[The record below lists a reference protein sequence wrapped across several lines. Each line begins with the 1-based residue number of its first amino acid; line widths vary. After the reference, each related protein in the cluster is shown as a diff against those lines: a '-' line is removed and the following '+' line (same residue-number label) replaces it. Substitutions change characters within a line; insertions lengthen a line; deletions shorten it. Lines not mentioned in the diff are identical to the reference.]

1 MTEPDINSIRNN
13 LINKFDLTRN
23 LSDEEIYSF
32 IDNEIIET
40 GRQQFIS
47 LTDKERLR
55 YILFNS
61 IRGYDVLQELLDDQN
76 ITEIMINGP
85 DDIFI
90 ERNGLLEKSEI
101 HFSSPE
107 KLKDSIQQ
115 IVSEGNWR
123 VNE

>member
-61 IRGYDVLQELLDDQN
+61 IRGYDC
-76 ITEIMINGP
+76 
-85 DDIFI
+85 
-90 ERNGLLEKSEI
+90 RNCWMTRTLRKS
-101 HFSSPE
+101 
-107 KLKDSIQQ
+107 
-115 IVSEGNWR
+115 
-123 VNE
+123 